1 MPARRLQAM
10 LYAIAATTAQ
20 RIEHPGTA
28 PRAPT
33 PTSSWSARSSPSAP
47 TTPGWYQPSPW
58 RTPARPRVDERLCGF
73 ISDEADG
80 RPRETVPLLAEEEA
94 TLLKTGCRWRYAQP
108 PGKKHL
114 AGYHMGHYKLLAW
127 QHVEYATIQLLDAD
141 LLPVNNLD
149 PLFSLTKAFDT
160 EVVACPGKVAP
171 LNAGWVFIRPSLS
184 TYEGLLKTLD
194 IMNEPTETR
203 PTAML

>member
-20 RIEHPGTA
+20 RIEHPGTGA
-28 PRAPT
+28 TSPNAYFVMVGPLEPQRAYHPWLVSAVSMANT
-33 PTSSWSARSSPSAP
+33 LRDHGSTSDFVLLLATKR
-47 TTPGWYQPSPW
+47 
-58 RTPARPRVDERLCGF
+58 
-73 ISDEADG
+73 DG
-80 RPRETVPLLAEEEA
+80 RPRETVPLLVEEEA
-94 TLLKTGCRWRYAQP
+94 TLLKSKCRWRYATP

-149 PLFSLTKAFDT
+149 PLFSLTKAFNT
-160 EVVACPGKVAP
+160 EVWRARARSLPQCGLGFDTTILTTTKV
-171 LNAGWVFIRPSLS
+171 
-184 TYEGLLKTLD
+184 Y
-194 IMNEPTETR
+194 
-203 PTAML
+203 